1 MLTHIDIKNFV
12 LIDHLSL
19 DLHTGLTVVTGET
32 GAGKSIILD
41 AIELALGQR
50 ADNMIV
56 RQGSDQCEITLL
68 FSITK
73 NSAADEWLKAHD
85 LSSDDECII
94 RRIITSDGRSRAS
107 INTVNCPLQQIKEL
121 ANLLINVHSQ
131 HQHQAL
137 LKRHYQR
144 QLLDNYANHPKLL
157 NQVSI
162 SYQAWRKTYDELTS
176 LRDHHQDHS
185 SEIALIKD
193 QISELEECELKA
205 DTYENLD
212 QEHRQLAAVD
222 SQLIHLNQAY
232 QLLSQHDEENLLDRL
247 YTIEQEIQEQ
257 KKLLP
262 QLDNMLEML
271 NSASMLLHETNSELE
286 RLLSALEPD
295 PERLSQIE
303 KRLEKIHHL
312 ARKHRIKPNDLYTL
326 QDTLQERVH
335 TLIHSEERIAELTA
349 QLESIQ
355 SDYQRAAKQLTES
368 RIKAALKLSKVIST
382 QMQELS
388 LGGGTFKIEIK
399 TDQNSQPHSDGLD
412 EIDFLVCTNP
422 NQPLNPLSKVA
433 SGGELSRISL
443 AIHVATG
450 QKMTIPTQIFDEVDV
465 GIGGPTATIVG
476 KLLRQLGT
484 QAQILCITH
493 LPQVAANGHHHL
505 YVSKSSDKKSA
516 TTTIVA
522 LNREERAKELARMLG
537 DLTVTSNAIAHAENL
552 LANAEA
558 VSA

>member
-19 DLHTGLTVVTGET
+19 DLHSGLTVVTGET

-56 RQGSDQCEITLL
+56 RQGHDQCEITLL
-68 FSITK
+68 FSIIK
-73 NSAADEWLKAHD
+73 NSAADEWLKSHD

-137 LKRHYQR
+137 LKRQYQR

-157 NQVSI
+157 DNVSHI
-162 SYQAWRKTYDELTS
+162 YQAWRKTYDELS
-176 LRDHHQDHS
+176 SIRNNQQDHS
-185 SEIALIKD
+185 AEITLIKD
-193 QISELEECELKA
+193 HINELEDCELKA
-205 DTYENLD
+205 DTYELLD
-212 QEHRQLAAVD
+212 FEHRQLAAID
-222 SQLIHLNQAY
+222 TQLIHLNQAH
-232 QLLSQHDEENLLDRL
+232 QLLSQHEEENLLDKL
-247 YTIEQEIQEQ
+247 YSIEHEIQEQ

-262 QLDNMLEML
+262 QVDGLLEML

-286 RLLSALEPD
+286 RLLSSLEPN

-303 KRLEKIHHL
+303 RRLEKIHHL
-312 ARKHRIKPNDLYTL
+312 ARKHRIKPIALHTL
-326 QDTLQERVH
+326 QDTLLERLHSLV
-335 TLIHSEERIAELTA
+335 HSEARIAELTS
-349 QLESIQ
+349 QLESINT
-355 SDYQRAAKQLTES
+355 DYQRAAKQLSES
-368 RIKAALKLSKVIST
+368 RIKAALKLSKIIST

-388 LGGGTFKIEIK
+388 LGGGTFKIEIQ
-399 TDQNSQPHSDGLD
+399 TDQNSQPRMDGID

-484 QAQILCITH
+484 QSQILCITH

-505 YVSKSSDKKSA
+505 YVKKSSDKKSA
-516 TTTIVA
+516 TTTIIT
-522 LNREERAKELARMLG
+522 LNRDERAKELARMLG
-537 DLTVTSNAIAHAENL
+537 DLTVSSNAIAHAENL
-552 LANAEA
+552 LTNAETTI
-558 VSA
+558 